1 MDTATAVKLAFFV
14 LATAVV
20 AGALITL
27 WSRYVVHSA
36 FGLMLALLGVAGLYV
51 TLGSD
56 FLAVVQVIVYVGG
69 VVVLYL
75 FGIMLTPPDL
85 NERSVVRVGA
95 GTVVALLVLAIFG
108 TAALSIPSWVGLSPA
123 GGGPRDISII
133 REIGLRFMDHD
144 HLLLAFEL
152 ASVVLLVAL
161 IGAVFIA
168 RRVGAHEP
176 TDGAGRSD
184 ELEGRS

>member
-1 MDTATAVKLAFFV
+1 MESATALRIAFFL
-14 LATAVV
+14 LATACV

-85 NERSVVRVGA
+85 AERNKVRVGI
-95 GTVVALLVLAIFG
+95 GTVLAVLVIALLG
-108 TAALSIPSWVGLSPA
+108 TAALGVQDWAYLSPS
-123 GGGPRDISII
+123 GGGPQDTEVI
-133 REIGLRFMDHD
+133 REIGARFMARDQ
-144 HLLLAFEL
+144 LLLAFEL
-152 ASVVLLVAL
+152 ASVLLLVAL

-168 RRVGAHEP
+168 RRAAAEVE
-176 TDGAGRSD
+176 DR
-184 ELEGRS
+184 EGNAS

>member
-1 MDTATAVKLAFFV
+1 METATALHIAFFI

-36 FGLMLALLGVAGLYV
+36 FGLMLALLGIAGLYV

-85 NERSVVRVGA
+85 EERCRKRVGV
-95 GTVVALLVLAIFG
+95 GTLLAFIVLGLLGTSALGIHD
-108 TAALSIPSWVGLSPA
+108 WVGLSPS
-123 GGGPRDISII
+123 GGGVQEGSVI
-133 REIGLRFMDHD
+133 REIGLRFMDHGSM
-144 HLLLAFEL
+144 LLAFEL

-168 RRVGAHEP
+168 RRVGVIGKNSNE
-176 TDGAGRSD
+176 
-184 ELEGRS
+184 EGGSA

>member
-69 VVVLYL
+69 SSCS
-75 FGIMLTPPDL
+75 T
-85 NERSVVRVGA
+85 S
-95 GTVVALLVLAIFG
+95 
-108 TAALSIPSWVGLSPA
+108 S
-123 GGGPRDISII
+123 
-133 REIGLRFMDHD
+133 
-144 HLLLAFEL
+144 
-152 ASVVLLVAL
+152 ASC
-161 IGAVFIA
+161 
-168 RRVGAHEP
+168 
-176 TDGAGRSD
+176 
-184 ELEGRS
+184 

>member
-1 MDTATAVKLAFFV
+1 METATALQLAFFV

-36 FGLMLALLGVAGLYV
+36 FGLMLALLGIAGLYV
-51 TLGSD
+51 TLGTD

-85 NERSVVRVGA
+85 DERSPARVGI
-95 GTVVALLVLAIFG
+95 GTVLAIIVLGLLG
-108 TAALSIPSWVGLSPA
+108 TAALGIQDWIGLSPT
-123 GGGPRDISII
+123 GGGPQEGSVI
-133 REIGLRFMDHD
+133 REIGLRFMDHGSM
-144 HLLLAFEL
+144 LLAFEL

-168 RRVGAHEP
+168 RRVG
-176 TDGAGRSD
+176 TAGKDSND
-184 ELEGRS
+184 AGGSV